1 MNHSEFSTIYVL
13 TKKVN
18 KEPSPSFDSNTE
30 TEPNFLPSLSLIES
44 WKQPVFH
51 LM

>member
-18 KEPSPSFDSNTE
+18 K
-30 TEPNFLPSLSLIES
+30 EPNFLPSLSLIES